1 VRAGRTQADI
11 ESVGGKEVP
20 NVTLLNQDGKQISL
34 RSFLDADKPVI
45 IDFIS
50 TTCTTICP
58 ILSAG
63 FSNLRDKLGEA
74 SHSVRLV
81 TISIDPEHDRPERMK
96 NYLAQYNSGEGWDF
110 LTGSREDITLVLETF
125 EAFSGSL
132 PKLVGDKVLPLSL
145 YLLRGPKSDG
155 WVRINGMGGVSDLMR
170 ELRRIESTT
179 EAYYY
184 TNAMVNEA
192 VADYEEYL
200 RRYPGGAH
208 LKEIKQLLNDLED
221 SYYTKARS
229 SNDFYAYQEYQVK
242 FPNGR
247 YVPEVTG
254 LLNKSYDTM
263 IEFIPVK
270 GGCFQMGDTFGV
282 GGANEKPVHEVCVDD
297 FSMGKYDV
305 TMGDFKK
312 FVYDT
317 GYRTEAE
324 RGGGC
329 YDWTGK
335 KNGSFDWRNVGFT
348 QDDRYPVVCVSWN
361 DSLAFAEWLSGK
373 TGRKYRLPSEAE
385 WEYAARSGG
394 KDEKYAGFSDE
405 SQFYLYANF
414 CDKNCVFDHKTAS
427 QDDGYKFSAP
437 VGSYRPNG
445 LGLHDMT
452 GNVLQWINDWYGKMY
467 YGESPKDNPRGPDS
481 GQHRVLRGG
490 SWFIAPVYVRAA
502 YRLWGTPD
510 VRFYDIGFR
519 LVSSAR

>member
-1 VRAGRTQADI
+1 
-11 ESVGGKEVP
+11 
-20 NVTLLNQDGKQISL
+20 L

-45 IDFIS
+45 VDFIS
-50 TTCTTICP
+50 TTCTPICP

-63 FSNLRDKLGEA
+63 FSGLRDKLGEA
-74 SHSVRLV
+74 SHSVRL
-81 TISIDPEHDRPERMK
+81 ISISIEPEHDRPERMK

-110 LTGSREDITLVLETF
+110 LTGSREDITLVLEAF

-132 PKLVGDKVLPLSL
+132 PRRVGDKILPVSL
-145 YLLRGPKSDG
+145 YLLRGPKSDE
-155 WVRINGMGGVSDLMR
+155 WVRINGMGGASDLMR

-184 TNAMVNEA
+184 INAKANDT

-208 LKEIKQLLNDLED
+208 LAEITQRLHDLED
-221 SYYTKARS
+221 SYYTKVRR
-229 SNDFYAYQEYQVK
+229 SNDFYARQDYLVT

-247 YVPEVTG
+247 FAPEIAG
-254 LLNKSYDTM
+254 LQSKSYDTM
-263 IEFIPVK
+263 IELVPVK
-270 GGCFQMGDTFGV
+270 GGCFQMGDTFGD

-297 FSMGKYDV
+297 FSMGKNDV

-317 GYRTEAE
+317 GYRTDAE

-335 KNGSFDWRNVGFT
+335 KNGSLNWRNAGFT

-405 SQFYLYANF
+405 RQLSLYANV
-414 CDKNCVFDHKTAS
+414 CDKNCVFDHHTAS
-427 QDDGYKFSAP
+427 QDDGYKFTAP
-437 VGSYRPNG
+437 VGSYRPNE

-452 GNVLQWINDWYGKMY
+452 GNVLQWINDWYGKNY

-490 SWFIAPVYVRAA
+490 SWYLAPVYARAA

-519 LVSSAR
+519 LISSAR